1 MARGNFPAGKLPPAF
16 LSRMLK
22 KFRVSDPSVLL
33 GPSMGE
39 DAAVLLIGKKMI
51 AVAVDPVTFLSNE
64 AGFYAV
70 AVNANDIATRGA
82 KPRWFLCSALFPDNG
97 AHPKMIEKIFSEV
110 ERACRLFG
118 VSSIGGHTEITS
130 AVSRP
135 VLTGIMLGEVLG
147 PKALK
152 TSGVKPGDEIIL
164 TKSIAL
170 EAASVIAREK
180 KLEVKTKF
188 GARLARECEDLIQN
202 IGVVQEALVAYRAGG
217 VHSMHDPT
225 EGGLSSA
232 LYEMAGAS
240 RVQITVEKEK
250 IPILESVRR
259 LLDFYGLN
267 PLGALS
273 SGALLIAVKPQASK
287 KILSQLSRLKIPATI
302 IGRAF
307 RGKGVVLKSGQ
318 RQGTF
323 PRFLRDEI
331 VRFL

>member
-1 MARGNFPAGKLPPAF
+1 MRVNFPAGKLPPAF

-22 KFRVSDPSVLL
+22 KFCVSDPAVLL
-33 GPSMGE
+33 GPSVGE
-39 DAAVLLIGKKMI
+39 DAAVLSVGGKMI
-51 AVAVDPVTFLSNE
+51 AVAVDPVTFLSE
-64 AGFYAV
+64 ESGLYAV

-82 KPRWFLCSALFPDNG
+82 RPRWFLCSALFPETG
-97 AHPKMIEKIFSEV
+97 ANPKMIEKTFSEV

-152 TSGVKPGDEIIL
+152 TSGVRPGDEIIL

-180 KLEVKTKF
+180 KIEVNSKF
-188 GARLARECEDLIQN
+188 GSRFTRECQNLIRN
-202 IGVVQEALVAYRAGG
+202 IGVVQEAMAAYQAGG
-217 VHSMHDPT
+217 VCAMHDPT

-232 LYEMAGAS
+232 LYEMAEAS
-240 RVQITVEKEK
+240 HVQIAVEKEE
-250 IPILESVRR
+250 IPILEPVRR

-273 SGALLIAVKPQASK
+273 SGSLLIAARPRASN
-287 KILSQLSRLKIPATI
+287 KIINQLSRLKIPASVV
-302 IGRAF
+302 GQAF

-318 RQGTF
+318 RQETF
-323 PRFLRDEI
+323 PRFPRDEI
-331 VRFL
+331 ARFL